1 METGLLIPSVYV
13 IHANGYDSHVT
24 ILRGAASILASIT
37 GLLLVYGIIFAL
49 EGMTTRV
56 PTSAGWE
63 LTTGSLWTALWLLLF
78 FSGLQDLVNVTH
90 KQWVLWFGVV
100 AALVFLYYFDRY
112 TSLSLLTKAAM
123 PPIATGLGL
132 VPHFIKRMG
141 FVFAL
146 SSLAVGV
153 MSATVLCHFATTM
166 LSPTAHFATRTI
178 GALIVIFCVTGITSG
193 LLVGVGIYRQTRRFF
208 A

>member
-1 METGLLIPSVYV
+1 M
-13 IHANGYDSHVT
+13 T
-24 ILRGAASILASIT
+24 ILRGTASILASIT
-37 GLLLVYGIIFAL
+37 GLLLVYGITFAL

-56 PTSAGWE
+56 PTSAAWE
-63 LTTGSLWTALWLLLF
+63 LATGSLWTALWLLLF
-78 FSGLQDLVNVTH
+78 FSGLQDFVNVTH
-90 KQWVLWFGVV
+90 KQWVLWLGVV

-141 FVFAL
+141 FVFSL

-153 MSATVLCHFATTM
+153 VSATALYYFATTM

-193 LLVGVGIYRQTRRFF
+193 VLVGVGLYRQTRRFF

>member
-1 METGLLIPSVYV
+1 VISPVYV
-13 IHANGYDSHVT
+13 IHANGYDSWVT
-24 ILRGAASILASIT
+24 ILRGTASILASMT

-56 PTSAGWE
+56 PTSAAWE
-63 LTTGSLWTALWLLLF
+63 LTTASLWTALWLLLF
-78 FSGLQDLVNVTH
+78 FSGLQDLVKMTH
-90 KQWVLWFGVV
+90 KQWVLWIGVV

-132 VPHFIKRMG
+132 VPHFVKRMG
-141 FVFAL
+141 FVFTL

-153 MSATVLCHFATTM
+153 MSATALYHFATTM

-193 LLVGVGIYRQTRRFF
+193 LLVSVGLYRQTRHFF
-208 A
+208 G

>member
-1 METGLLIPSVYV
+1 
-13 IHANGYDSHVT
+13 VT
-24 ILRGAASILASIT
+24 ILRGTARILASMT
-37 GLLLVYGIIFAL
+37 GLLLVYGITFAL
-49 EGMTTRV
+49 EGLTTRV
-56 PTSAGWE
+56 PTSAVWE
-63 LTTGSLWTALWLLLF
+63 LATGSLWTALWLLLF

-90 KQWVLWFGVV
+90 KQWVLWLGVV

-141 FVFAL
+141 FVFSL

-153 MSATVLCHFATTM
+153 VSATALYYFATTM
-166 LSPTAHFATRTI
+166 LLPTEHFATRTI

-193 LLVGVGIYRQTRRFF
+193 VLVGVSLYRQTRRFF